1 MGTARYSLGGLG
13 NSGSQ
18 TSALGFGGT
27 NSGLPGM
34 QSATEEWNGAQAT
47 TKTVTVT

>member
-27 NSGLPGM
+27 TGGLPGL
-34 QSATEEWNGAQAT
+34 QTATEEWTGTQT
-47 TKTVTVT
+47 LTRTVTVS